1 MKQSCTFRK
10 SERLCSRR
18 LIDQLFE
25 PGQSKSIAAYPL
37 RLVYQTA
44 KENTA
49 LLISVP
55 KRYFKHAVDRNRV
68 KRQIREAYRTNK
80 HILPEGMPLHLA
92 ILWLDSKHYPT
103 ATIEKKV
110 RNILT
115 RCAEAIGSNETTAP
129 EATTGNETNQ

>member
-1 MKQSCTFRK
+1 MNHTCTFRK
-10 SERLCSRR
+10 SERLCSRL

-44 KENTA
+44 TENTA

-55 KRYFKHAVDRNRV
+55 KRHFKHAVDRNRV

-80 HILPEGMPLHLA
+80 HLLPEGMPLHLA

-103 ATIEKKV
+103 ATVQKKV
-110 RNILT
+110 RNLLT
-115 RCAEAIGSNETTAP
+115 RCSEAISSNATTEAEAISSNETDK
-129 EATTGNETNQ
+129 